1 MSKLAADYDKGFSH
15 SWQLL
20 KRIFSYF
27 KPYKVRVVIGV
38 VSMGIVALATAA
50 LAYLVKPAIDE
61 IFINQDREALITV
74 PALIV
79 GVFLIKGIFQYLQ
92 NYLMKYSG
100 LRVLEDMRN
109 ALYSKMVCLPVK
121 FFEENQVGMLM
132 SRIIN
137 DVMMIRVS
145 LPALVMVIRQI
156 LTMAGLIGIV
166 FYHDWY
172 LAIWSILVLPLAIY
186 PFYVF
191 ARKLRKYSRRNQ
203 SKIADIATFLQ
214 EIFSGVRVVK
224 AFATEDEEYGR
235 FKEENSRLVRIAV
248 KQVIVSELSSRVME
262 LVGVIG
268 VSLVIW
274 FGGNKV
280 IDGDMSAGAFFSF
293 LTSLFLL
300 YEPIKK
306 LNSANSDFQNALAG
320 AERVFEVV
328 DSKDVVEEAD
338 GDVALTPPFT
348 GLAFEGVTFGYEDNG
363 APALSDLDL
372 AVSRGD
378 RIAIV
383 GPSGSGKTTLVNMV
397 PRFYVPQSGRIVLNG
412 RNLNDFTL
420 ATLRRSIGMVSQE
433 AFLFNATVA
442 DNIAYGQDSVDMAA
456 VEQAARTAFAHDFVC
471 ELPDGYD
478 TVIGERGVKLS
489 GGQKQRLTIARAL
502 LKNPPLLILDEAT
515 SALDTESERI
525 VQLALENLM
534 QDRTSI
540 VIAHRL
546 STVLGSD
553 RIVVMDKGRIV
564 DQGPHGELLTRCD
577 LYAKLYTMQFSDN
590 NHVVAKDSQAG
601 EEA

>member
-1 MSKLAADYDKGFSH
+1 M
-15 SWQLL
+15 L